1 MAVASFDKDEYMK
14 KYYILFAAVLLLILD
29 IRIPAVAYPAFE
41 AFETEAPKTVDL
53 VIHHVIGEKV
63 RIDILSDTLGYLLLA
78 AASVL
83 LSVNNKKFRKVL
95 LWTAFGLGMHL
106 YRNCMPFFL
115 NGHERFR
122 MGDLIYFVAA
132 VLEEVV
138 VFYAMYALC
147 SQLETLENHS
157 YNNVTM
163 IVAMICIGTGIV
175 TAIMYFYDLMI
186 LAGIYYGVQIIL
198 TGVYWYMINKDKKM
212 LIKWEEEHA

>member
-1 MAVASFDKDEYMK
+1 
-14 KYYILFAAVLLLILD
+14 
-29 IRIPAVAYPAFE
+29 
-41 AFETEAPKTVDL
+41 
-53 VIHHVIGEKV
+53 
-63 RIDILSDTLGYLLLA
+63 
-78 AASVL
+78 
-83 LSVNNKKFRKVL
+83 
-95 LWTAFGLGMHL
+95 
-106 YRNCMPFFL
+106 
-115 NGHERFR
+115 
-122 MGDLIYFVAA
+122 
-132 VLEEVV
+132 
-138 VFYAMYALC
+138 MYALC